1 MVGWSHLDLSPAHGT
16 HSFIMCIHVIPF
28 NVLLLLTACLGI
40 GIPIDLLPITPT
52 GIVKTTYLKQWIK
65 LRVQIEHSID
75 DVTRTG
81 EDIGLLVECP
91 GSLDVLF
98 RPGKPVMNH
107 IGNVSFRSLIEPLLD
122 VHEQCTQTQKFAL
135 VQHVVEELITK
146 RHGRFLTWDNAF
158 GCWRPLADPKKQER
172 KVAIAFRNWK
182 THRKA
187 QQNRQTMDETKMT
200 QAFERL
206 DHNTVDD
213 GNTNCAT
220 VCQQVIQN
228 TTNDNDDD
236 DAQTQNNKRH
246 RRGSNS

>member
-1 MVGWSHLDLSPAHGT
+1 MAHT
-16 HSFIMCIHVIPF
+16 HSLCVSTLCLL

-65 LRVQIEHSID
+65 LRVQIEQNID

-81 EDIGLLVECP
+81 EDIGLVECP
-91 GSLDVLF
+91 GSSDVLF

-158 GCWRPLADPKKQER
+158 GCWRPLADPKKTRTEGR
-172 KVAIAFRNWK
+172 DCVPELENPPKGTTESANYGRN
-182 THRKA
+182 
-187 QQNRQTMDETKMT
+187 Q
-200 QAFERL
+200 
-206 DHNTVDD
+206 DD
-213 GNTNCAT
+213 TSLPT
-220 VCQQVIQN
+220 F
-228 TTNDNDDD
+228 
-236 DAQTQNNKRH
+236 
-246 RRGSNS
+246 GS